1 MSRFDDIDFASL
13 PAPDVVETLD
23 YEVILA
29 TMLARFAEKARA
41 RGLDVSATVLLES
54 DPAKIVL
61 EVGAEMVVQERQKRN
76 DAARAVMLA
85 KAQANDLDVAA
96 AHFKVKRQIVDPG
109 DASAVPPVDPT
120 YEDDESLRRRAHLA
134 YEALSVAG
142 PKGAYIFHALSA
154 HPKVKDAWAE
164 MTSPGH
170 ILVTILGR
178 DGDGAPGEDVLQ
190 AVRDKIAPADQMQ
203 ELRPDSDAVTVAGAT
218 VVHYRIRAEL
228 DLYSLP
234 DAEAA
239 LSSAQAKAAA
249 YAARQ
254 HKLTEPVAH
263 SGLDGAMH
271 VAAVREVHILEPAA
285 TLPAQSRTAYYCDG
299 IDIRVRGALA

>member
-29 TMLARFAEKARA
+29 TMVTRYQQKALE
-41 RGLDVSATVLLES
+41 RGLDPSATVLLES

-61 EVGAEMVVQERQKRN
+61 EVGAEMVVQERQKKN

-85 KAQANDLDVAA
+85 KAENNDLDIAA
-96 AHFKVKRQIVDPG
+96 AHFKVKRQIIDPG
-109 DASAVPPVDPT
+109 DPSAVPPVDPT
-120 YEDDESLRRRAHLA
+120 YEDDGSLRRRAHLA

-164 MTSPGH
+164 RTSPGH

-178 DGDGAPGEDVLQ
+178 DGDGTPSEAVLQ

-203 ELRPDSDAVTVAGAT
+203 ELRPDSDDVTVAGAT
-218 VVHYRIRAEL
+218 VVHYRITADL

-239 LSSAQAKAAA
+239 LSAAKTNAAA
-249 YAARQ
+249 YAAKQ
-254 HKLTEPVAH
+254 HKLMEPVAH

-271 VAAVREVHILEPAA
+271 VAAVREVHIMEPAA
-285 TLPAQSRTAYYCDG
+285 TLAAQSRTAYYCDG
-299 IDIRVRGALA
+299 INIRVRGASA

>member
-13 PAPDVVETLD
+13 PAPDVVETLN

-29 TMLARFAEKARA
+29 TMLARYEAAARA
-41 RGLDVSATVLLES
+41 KGLDVSASIMLES

-76 DAARAVMLA
+76 DAAIAVMLA
-85 KAQANDLDVAA
+85 KAKNKDLDVAA
-96 AHFKVKRQIVDPG
+96 AHFKVKRQLIDPG
-109 DASAVPPVDPT
+109 DPTAIPPVDPT
-120 YEDDESLRRRAHLA
+120 YEEDDALRRRAHLA

-142 PKGAYIFHALSA
+142 PRGAYIFHALSA

-164 MTSPGH
+164 RTSPGH

-178 DGDGAPGEDVLQ
+178 DGDGTPSEEVLQ

-203 ELRPDSDAVTVAGAT
+203 ELRPDSDDVTVVGAT
-218 VVHYRIRAEL
+218 VVHYRIEAAL

-239 LSSAQAKAAA
+239 LSAAKVNTVA
-249 YAARQ
+249 YAAKQ
-254 HKLTEPVAH
+254 HKLMEPVAH

-271 VAAVREVHILEPAA
+271 VAAVREVHIIEPAA
-285 TLPAQSRTAYYCDG
+285 TLAAQSRTAYYCDG
-299 IDIRVRGALA
+299 IDIRVRGASA